1 MERQAKAK
9 VMLQQFTWP
18 QFLIAAL
25 LLTIVWYLG
34 VIAIFYQSELIA
46 FLSGRKDGKAKQE
59 TLPHTWEEDAELIE
73 DEHANSLV
81 GASRLPEG
89 MSTVSMNGFGFSR
102 SEDAKEDQVGL
113 VPDVL
118 EEVKSAFKLLS
129 KKDGNKKDFL
139 GLMRLVSERYPKIG
153 SNPNIAYIN
162 EFIADHAP
170 FHLSAE
176 ELEDL
181 WI

>member
-18 QFLIAAL
+18 EFLIAAL

-59 TLPHTWEEDAELIE
+59 TLSHTWEADPEFTEESSA
-73 DEHANSLV
+73 LV
-81 GASRLPEG
+81 GVSRLPGG

-129 KKDGNKKDFL
+129 KEDGNKKDFL
-139 GLMRLVSERYPKIG
+139 RLMRLVSERYPKIG
-153 SNPNIAYIN
+153 SNPNIGYIN

-176 ELEDL
+176 ELENL